1 MTVRLDEMLAELPAD
16 ERASIEERAKQL
28 IAEEMTLQDLRKART
43 LTQERMAELL
53 GIGQDSVSRLEKRSD
68 LLLSTLRGYVAA
80 MGGDLR
86 LIVRFPD
93 RPSVD
98 LSSIMGG
105 AKDSGRPT
113 KARSR
118 SARHAKTGEKEDHQ
132 SPQPP
137 KLTGMIRT

>member
-1 MTVRLDEMLAELPAD
+1 MTVSLEKMLAELPAD
-16 ERASIEERAKQL
+16 ERARIEERAKQL
-28 IAEEMTLQDLRKART
+28 IAEEMTLRDLRKARS

-86 LIVRFPD
+86 LIVQFQD

-98 LSSIMGG
+98 LSSIMGE
-105 AKDSGRPT
+105 AKDAGQPTRAPRRP
-113 KARSR
+113 ARR
-118 SARHAKTGEKEDHQ
+118 TGTGKGEDHP
-132 SPQPP
+132 SP
-137 KLTGMIRT
+137 